1 MTNLQLLEEQILDC
15 WCITSDIATL
25 AESEVLTSECTK
37 KVLEGMMIL
46 YDIKF
51 DKLFNTLS
59 SLVRENAKSNCA
71 DTKQLV

>member
-1 MTNLQLLEEQILDC
+1 MSKLQLLEEQILDC

-59 SLVRENAKSNCA
+59 SLVRENAKSNCV

>member
-1 MTNLQLLEEQILDC
+1 MSKLQLLEEQILDC
-15 WCITSDIATL
+15 WNITSDIATL
-25 AESEVLTSECTK
+25 AESEVLSSDSAK

-59 SLVRENAKSNCA
+59 SLVRENAK
-71 DTKQLV
+71 

>member
-1 MTNLQLLEEQILDC
+1 MSKLQKLEEQILDC

-25 AESEVLTSECTK
+25 AESEVLSSDSAK

-59 SLVRENAKSNCA
+59 SLVRENAK
-71 DTKQLV
+71 